1 MGFIQEQGSYT
12 SLFCLFNAAFKRY
25 VISFLAVST
34 LSPSRY
40 LFFICYA
47 ICFASKQDKIDIQDL
62 SK

>member
-34 LSPSRY
+34 LSRSRY
-40 LFFICYA
+40 LF
-47 ICFASKQDKIDIQDL
+47 L
-62 SK
+62 SVMQSVLDQTR